1 MHELEETAR
10 DVVDSWESGDLAGAV
25 TQLGRLLNNQDLNR
39 AECADEIARAREIH
53 ADDQCVIDP
62 LPLVAPAEDGTYVAA
77 WLWIPNP

>member
-10 DVVDSWESGDLAGAV
+10 DVVESWESGDLAGAV
-25 TQLGRLLNNQDLNR
+25 TQLGRIVTNPALNR
-39 AECADEIARAREIH
+39 AECANAIARARVLH
-53 ADDQCVIDP
+53 AHDQCVIDP